1 MRTFGYARV
10 STSQQ
15 SLDLQINAL
24 LEAGVERRRIFTDK
38 VTGKDL
44 DRQGLQDLK
53 VKLER
58 GDLILVKKLDRLGRD
73 TADMRFLEASGV
85 MEKTER
91 NNPIKA
97 KPGKKAQDRLDEKAA
112 AKEAAAEAEEAAK
125 VAAAE
130 AAAAEAAAPAAEEAP
145 EAPVAEE
152 PAEAPV
158 SEEAAEENAAE

>member
-1 MRTFGYARV
+1 MALKIRLARGGAKKRPFYRIV
-10 STSQQ
+10 V
-15 SLDLQINAL
+15 A
-24 LEAGVERRRIFTDK
+24 EASAPRDGRYVERVGTYNPMVPRDHQQRLTLNGERISFWMSKGAQPT
-38 VTGKDL
+38 
-44 DRQGLQDLK
+44 
-53 VKLER
+53 ER
-58 GDLILVKKLDRLGRD
+58 VV
-73 TADMRFLEASGV
+73 RFLEASGV

-97 KPGKKAQDRLDEKAA
+97 KPGKKAQDRLDEKEA

-130 AAAAEAAAPAAEEAP
+130 AAAAEAAAPVAEEAP